1 MNLMFKPLY
10 IWRWFIESH
19 MKQRKEKKKRDLRVK
34 ERQIRKKRNETVRLQ
49 GEIRVESCIYSDP
62 FFNP

>member
-1 MNLMFKPLY
+1 
-10 IWRWFIESH
+10 